1 MSNLN
6 SNVKQPS
13 MSHVEK
19 IMDNIHKIKLKRQED
34 TQNIRYN
41 PLKPSTSK
49 KETPFMQ
56 EIYPKKEQHK

>member
-1 MSNLN
+1 
-6 SNVKQPS
+6 

-56 EIYPKKEQHK
+56 EIYPKKE